1 MSVIDQLIE
10 LGLVCITHDLREH
23 EPVYPYVDYGG
34 KRFSFFRAVDE
45 EQMSIIADL
54 LAATGTEYTLDAP
67 RRIVGDGQDAAIVN
81 IVEVLHYDDSPKTV
95 EILVNGLPQT
105 VGMTDGYG
113 TLEIVADG
121 SMAGDVIRVV
131 LDEQEVMIHVL

>member
-34 KRFSFFRAVDE
+34 KRFSFRALHE
-45 EQMSIIADL
+45 EQPAMIVDL

-67 RRIVGDGQDAAIVN
+67 RRIVGDGLDTATVSIH
-81 IVEVLHYDDSPKTV
+81 EVLHYDDSPKTV
-95 EILVNGLPQT
+95 EVLVNDLPQT
-105 VGMTDGYG
+105 VEMTDGQG
-113 TLEIVADG
+113 SLEIAADG
-121 SMAGDVIRVV
+121 SMAGDVIRIA
-131 LDEQEVMIHVL
+131 LGQQEVMIHVL